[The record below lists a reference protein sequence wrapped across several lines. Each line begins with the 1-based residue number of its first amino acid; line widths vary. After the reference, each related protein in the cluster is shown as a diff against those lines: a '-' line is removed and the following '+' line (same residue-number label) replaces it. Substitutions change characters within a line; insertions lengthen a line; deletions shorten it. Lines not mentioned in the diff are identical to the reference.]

1 MSRAIAGPNGDAQLR
16 ERSRCAPRGVYAW
29 MAAMAWVL
37 ARVLALASGWMAAL
51 VTAVLAGMLL
61 HVPVMPVLLASGA
74 LWTCLLL
81 LR

>member
-1 MSRAIAGPNGDAQLR
+1 
-16 ERSRCAPRGVYAW
+16 